1 VTRLPRLDLEALR
14 PFLRGALKLNKRQLR
29 EEESGLAFR
38 TPDEWL
44 VEPRVRK
51 EYAGLTFDREQRGKD
66 AATRVVGVGHPAID
80 QALAQASRL
89 PACASTTSRT
99 TLPCPLLVFRVTDRV
114 TGGGGAV
121 RAAILGFECDLA
133 EDEAGVVL
141 PDWQLL
147 ERLNRLSP
155 LSPREVSPPSTLD
168 LQDVAE
174 RGMKAVTGA
183 LPGLDLGFRHPAT
196 ELITLF
202 WPA

>member
-1 VTRLPRLDLEALR
+1 MLR
-14 PFLRGALKLNKRQLR
+14 LNKRQLR

-51 EYAGLTFDREQRGKD
+51 EYARLTFDREQRGKD

-80 QALAQASRL
+80 QAVAQASRL
-89 PACASTTSRT
+89 PACAATTPRT
-99 TLPCPLLVFRVTDRV
+99 ALPRPLFVFRVTDRV

-121 RAAILGFECDLA
+121 RAAILGFECDPSG
-133 EDEAGVVL
+133 DEAGVLL

-155 LSPREVSPPSTLD
+155 ASPREVSPPGTFD
-168 LQDVAE
+168 LQDIAE
-174 RGMKAVTGA
+174 KGMRAVTSA

-202 WPA
+202 WPT